1 MCGWKVSTHSFKY
14 SSLFFLLVGGLL
26 QSKFANLIC
35 QPPGTAVQDFKGLR
49 TSGSSPSAALWLA
62 ASPLASA
69 FTVPPSAP
77 EVQVK
82 TVGVRRQQGLVPLDK
97 SITHRKGKLLMD
109 MALFMGRSFRVGW
122 GPNWTLVNCGDRLS
136 RSSEVE
142 DTQCE
147 SVEYGF
153 LPAPVAPKL

>member
-1 MCGWKVSTHSFKY
+1 M
-14 SSLFFLLVGGLL
+14 
-26 QSKFANLIC
+26 
-35 QPPGTAVQDFKGLR
+35 
-49 TSGSSPSAALWLA
+49 
-62 ASPLASA
+62 
-69 FTVPPSAP
+69 
-77 EVQVK
+77 K

>member
-1 MCGWKVSTHSFKY
+1 MSTHSVKY

-26 QSKFANLIC
+26 QSKFANIIC
-35 QPPGTAVQDFKGLR
+35 QRPGTAVQDFKGLR
-49 TSGSSPSAALWLA
+49 TSGSSPSAALWSA

-69 FTVPPSAP
+69 FTVPPSVP